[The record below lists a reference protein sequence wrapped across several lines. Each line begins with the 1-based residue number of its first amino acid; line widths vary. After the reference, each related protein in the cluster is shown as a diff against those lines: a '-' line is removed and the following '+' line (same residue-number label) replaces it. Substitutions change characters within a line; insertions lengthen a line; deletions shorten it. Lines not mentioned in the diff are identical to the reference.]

1 MREKIFSIAGKE
13 EEWKV
18 EKLRKGKDMGK
29 SDPVCTPEGE
39 IAL

>member
-1 MREKIFSIAGKE
+1 MWGKMSSIAEKE
-13 EEWKV
+13 EEWKA
-18 EKLRKGKDMGK
+18 EKLRKGKDVGK

>member
-1 MREKIFSIAGKE
+1 MWGKMSGIAGKE

-18 EKLRKGKDMGK
+18 EKLRKRKDVGK

>member
-1 MREKIFSIAGKE
+1 MREKISSIAGKE
-13 EEWKV
+13 EEWKA
-18 EKLRKGKDMGK
+18 EKLRKGKDMGE